1 MVTVLLDG
9 SDGYVDPNHR
19 NLPLRLKAPSPAP
32 APEANPFPKLAIHP
46 FPSQGGVLLKVEN
59 PPKPTDPGVDHV
71 PCDIVLVLDV
81 SGSMAV
87 DAPAPV
93 RAGEEQ
99 ERNGLSVL
107 DLVKHAANTIVSTM
121 NENDRLGIVTFSSE
135 ANVLQEL
142 TSMSPAG
149 KNKARKSIASMRPEV
164 ATNLWHGLQEGLKLF
179 LKASRSPSGKV
190 PALMILTDGMPNHM
204 CPPQGYINK
213 LRSMEEIPA
222 TIHTFGFG
230 YSLRSGLLKSIA
242 EIGGGNYSFIPD
254 AGMIGTTFVH
264 AVANLQSTF
273 VSNAVLRLTY
283 PSYLKLEETTGESV
297 DKKEPVQLEDNGP
310 ASLTQLTL
318 SLGNLQYGQSRDV
331 FLRFNSSATW
341 NPDPSHPPII
351 NAVLEYQHFTPVT
364 FKAVAHASVI
374 NDSTTLPCAELAYH
388 MSRSAVIAFLS
399 TFYPLRADGEHQP
412 LASLPTD
419 TKVRLQKL
427 TTTLPANQPD
437 FTSDPACQSLLDDLR
452 GAEPR
457 GQITLALTKRDHWLR
472 WGMHYLP
479 SLAGAYSRQL
489 CNSFKDAGPLL
500 YGAQSELFVRC
511 RDRLYDAFDSLPPPP
526 PSNFTT
532 STQPL
537 DMTRYSSN
545 AIDDPCFAGCA
556 KVLLAPADGGAASAA
571 VDVKMGRGVEEGRM
585 IRIGRLRA
593 GMRVMTPKGPRKVIA
608 VLKTPVARAELC
620 LVGGGLLVT
629 PWHPVSLDG
638 RTWMFPTHVA
648 RRAARYTGSIFSIL
662 LQRDAD
668 VDAHAILVGGMW
680 GVTLGHGVVASR
692 AAGLDVRAHEFLG
705 DYDRVMRSLAK
716 LHRSRSG
723 LVLGGGVRRDVR
735 TGLVDGFKLASPAQV
750 VKAVAAAKKKPV
762 IV

>member
-1 MVTVLLDG
+1 MVTIPLDG
-9 SDGYVDPNHR
+9 SNAYNNPNPL
-19 NLPLRLKAPSPAP
+19 NLPLRPKDP
-32 APEANPFPKLAIHP
+32 APEAATFPKLAIHP
-46 FPSQGGVLLKVEN
+46 FPSEGGVLLKVEN
-59 PPKPTDPGVDHV
+59 PPKPTDPSLDHV
-71 PCDIVLVLDV
+71 PCDIVLVIDV
-81 SGSMAV
+81 SGSMQV
-87 DAPAPV
+87 DAPAPA

-107 DLVKHAANTIVSTM
+107 DLVKHAARTIVSTM
-121 NENDRLGIVTFSSE
+121 NKNDRLGIVTFSST
-135 ANVLQEL
+135 AKVLQEL
-142 TSMSPAG
+142 IPMSPAG
-149 KNKARKSIASMRPEV
+149 KNKASKSIASMRPEE
-164 ATNLWHGLQEGLKLF
+164 ATNLWHGLQQGLKLF
-179 LKASRSPSGKV
+179 QKSARSQGGKV

-204 CPPQGYINK
+204 CPPQGYIHK
-213 LRSMEEIPA
+213 LRMMEEIPA

-254 AGMIGTTFVH
+254 AGMIGTIFVH

-273 VSNAVLRLTY
+273 ANNAVLRLTY

-297 DKKEPVQLEDNGP
+297 DKKDPVQLEDDGP
-310 ASLTQLTL
+310 ASVTQLTL

-341 NPDPSHPPII
+341 NPNPSNPPVV
-351 NAVLEYQHFTPVT
+351 NAVLEYQHFTPIT
-364 FKAVAHASVI
+364 LKTIAHASLV
-374 NDSTTLPCAELAYH
+374 NDSTTLPRAELAYH
-388 MSRSAVIAFLS
+388 MSRSAVIAFFS

-412 LASLPTD
+412 LTSLPRD
-419 TKVRLQKL
+419 TKTRLQKL
-427 TTTLPANQPD
+427 ITTLPANQPD

-457 GQITLALTKRDHWLR
+457 GQITLALNNRDHWLR

-479 SLAGAYSRQL
+479 SLAGAYSRQV
-489 CNSFKDAGPLL
+489 CNSFRDAGPLL

-532 STQPL
+532 SIYPP
-537 DMTRYSSN
+537 DMTQYSRQE
-545 AIDDPCFAGCA
+545 IDDACFAGCA
-556 KVLLAPADGGAASAA
+556 KVLLAPAALAG
-571 VDVKMGRGVEEGRM
+571 VDVKMGRQEPEEEGRM

-593 GMRVMTPKGPRKVIA
+593 GMRVMTPKGPRKVVA
-608 VLKTPVARAELC
+608 VLKTPVVKAALC

-638 RTWMFPTHVA
+638 RTWMFPKHVA
-648 RRAARYTGSIFSIL
+648 RRAVRYTGSIYSIL

-668 VDAHAILVGGMW
+668 VDAHAIMVGGMW
-680 GVTLGHGVVASR
+680 GVTLGHGVMPAVR
-692 AAGLDVRAHEFLG
+692 GGDVRAHEFLG

-723 LVLGGGVRRDVR
+723 LVLGGGVRRDAR

-750 VKAVAAAKKKPV
+750 VKATAAAAKKMKPV
-762 IV
+762 VV